1 MKKPNFKRTL
11 LTLLIL
17 SVFITMGIND
27 TAYAVNDDPGA
38 GRLSGTDIPEE
49 FYENASP
56 SGLSPRLQRYG
67 SSQTQSPYTGKT
79 YTHQDQFTDRTI
91 VNGIDVSEYQ
101 KTIDWQ
107 KVKAAGIDFAFIR
120 VGGRGWGKPGTLYR
134 DSTYDTNMQ
143 NAALAGVNTGIY
155 IFSQAITEAEA
166 IEEAQYI
173 LNNIGTYTVTMP
185 LILDFEFASGSSDGG
200 RLKNAKLSKAAA
212 TKVCL
217 AFCETIAAAGYT
229 PMVYANPDMLNNHL
243 NPADISASYPIWL
256 ANYTTNT
263 SYNGT
268 FSFWQYSSEGKV
280 NGISG
285 NVDMNFYYSR
295 IEDNFLP
302 HTDSISSAAIAA
314 IPDQPYTGKNITP
327 ALTVTHN
334 GAALTAGTDY
344 IVSYSSNKNIGTA
357 TAKITGKNH
366 YKDTKTVTF
375 KIVPKKMAAVK
386 AKKRAT
392 SYITL
397 SWSKDTNATGYQIYR
412 SASSDGSYKKIKS
425 ISKNATTSFKNTGL
439 TSGQRYYYK
448 IRSYKKTGGK
458 TYYSEFS
465 AVKAIDTKIDYTRL
479 ALGKKGAC
487 IYDTTST
494 GGNIILNPTV
504 NVPMKV
510 NYGTKDASGT
520 TWYNVTYETSDNE
533 YTGFIPAG
541 KVTIAKQGK
550 INGSKVNVRK
560 SNTTNSKKLTQLSKN
575 KKVTVLSTKTKKGVK
590 WYKVTFKKGGKT
602 YTGWI
607 SAPYVKII

>member
-1 MKKPNFKRTL
+1 MKKSNYLKPIFTL
-11 LTLLIL
+11 LLL
-17 SVFITMGIND
+17 SVFITMNLNH
-27 TAYAVNDDPGA
+27 TVYAVKDDPGA

-56 SGLSPRLQRYG
+56 YSSSSNLRRYG
-67 SSQTQSPYTGKT
+67 SFQSQSPYTGST
-79 YTHQDQFTDRTI
+79 YTHQDQFADRTI

-143 NAALAGVNTGIY
+143 NAALAGVKTGIY

-166 IEEAQYI
+166 VEEAQYI
-173 LNNIGTYTVTMP
+173 LNNIGSYNVTMP

-243 NPADISASYPIWL
+243 NPADISSSYPIWL

-263 SYNGT
+263 SYNGN
-268 FSFWQYSSEGKV
+268 FSFWQYSSTGKV

-295 IEDNFLP
+295 PEDNFLP
-302 HTDSISSAAIAA
+302 NTDSISAAAIAA
-314 IPDQPYTGKNITP
+314 IPDQPYTGKKITP
-327 ALTVTHN
+327 ALTVTYN
-334 GAALTAGTDY
+334 GVVLTAGTDY
-344 IVSYSSNKNIGTA
+344 TISYSSNKNIGTA
-357 TAKITGKNH
+357 TAKITGKNQ
-366 YKDTKTVTF
+366 YKDTKSITF
-375 KIVPKKMAAVK
+375 KIVPKKMSAVK

-397 SWSKDTNATGYQIYR
+397 SWSKDTTVTGYQIYR
-412 SASSDGSYKKIKS
+412 STSLGGSYKKIKS
-425 ISKNATTSFKNTGL
+425 ISNNATTSYKNTGL

-448 IRSYKKTGGK
+448 MRSYKKTGGK

-479 ALGKKGAC
+479 ALGKTGAC
-487 IYDTTST
+487 IYDTTSKQ
-494 GGNIILNPTV
+494 GNVILNPTV

-520 TWYNVTYETSDNE
+520 TWYNVTYETRDND
-533 YTGFIPAG
+533 YTGFIPKG

-550 INGSKVNVRK
+550 INGTKVNVRK
-560 SNTTNSKKLTQLSKN
+560 SYTTNSKKLTQLSKN
-575 KKVTVLSTKTKKGVK
+575 KKVSILSTKTKKGVK
-590 WYKVTFKKGGKT
+590 WYKVTFKKGSKN